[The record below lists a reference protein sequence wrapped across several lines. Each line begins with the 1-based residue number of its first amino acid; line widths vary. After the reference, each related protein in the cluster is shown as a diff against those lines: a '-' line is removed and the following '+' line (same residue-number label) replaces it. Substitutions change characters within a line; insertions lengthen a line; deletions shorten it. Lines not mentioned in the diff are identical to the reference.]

1 MVRILHL
8 ADLHLGWEPRFLG
21 ERASEWQRE
30 RDGVFSA
37 VVDYAI
43 SPGSG
48 IGLVLIVGD
57 LFDSHKPSPLLV
69 DEVLR
74 QMKRLVDRG
83 IGVVTVPGNHDEIS
97 YPDSVYR
104 KAGVW
109 PGVLVRNPN
118 PERVAILDIGGEKC
132 HIYSLAYTGGLTK
145 TDPSSQEFPRFEE
158 PGWHI
163 AAFHGSLD
171 WDAGDRSL
179 PLSRQ
184 ALERAGYDY
193 VALGHIH
200 KPGDCPLG
208 RGMAVYP
215 GSLAAKGWSDP
226 GSGQIT
232 VASLGAG
239 GVKLERVALKHPG
252 LRPCRTLTA
261 DVGQYA
267 TEEGLVK
274 SLKAQLQGGDIAYI
288 SLTGIASFPIDSEV
302 IKSALADACYYLE
315 VWDQTESYSPQMLDV
330 WAKELTLRGY
340 FVRRMKERLAA
351 AKDERERRI
360 AARALVCGLR
370 ALGGDGR

>member
-21 ERASEWQRE
+21 PRAGEWQRE
-30 RDGVFSA
+30 RDGILSA
-37 VVDYAI
+37 VVDYAVA
-43 SPGSG
+43 PDSG

-57 LFDSHKPSPLLV
+57 LFDSHKPSPPLV
-69 DEVLR
+69 DEVVR
-74 QMKRLVDRG
+74 QIRRLVDQG
-83 IGVVTVPGNHDEIS
+83 IQVVTVPGNHDEIS

-104 KAGVW
+104 KADAW

-118 PERVAILDIGGEKC
+118 PERVATLDVGGEKC

-145 TDPSSQEFPRFEE
+145 TDLFGQEFPRSDE

-200 KPGDCPLG
+200 KPGDCSLG
-208 RGMAVYP
+208 KGMAVYP

-232 VASLGAG
+232 VATLGAG
-239 GVKLERVALKHPG
+239 GVKVEKVALKHPG
-252 LRPCRTLTA
+252 LRACRTLTE

-267 TEEGLVK
+267 TAEELVK
-274 SLKAQLQGGDIAYI
+274 SLKAQLQKDDIAYI
-288 SLTGIASFPIDSEV
+288 SLTGIANFPIDPEA
-302 IKSALADACYYLE
+302 IKGALADACYHVE
-315 VWDQTESYSPQMLDV
+315 VGDQTESYSPQMLDI
-330 WAKELTLRGY
+330 WAKEPTLRGY

-351 AKDERERRI
+351 AKDERERRV